1 MKKNGKSNLINDKGK
16 ELLAE
21 YYDRISI
28 TEGGYYLTEN
38 SALFGLAHPSGTEI
52 SIPKFDE
59 LRREGEDQILIRRG
73 KKYGVMK
80 ETGEYSLPI
89 YYTNIIFDPG
99 NGKILAEEE
108 LPLVPALVEKDSV
121 QKKEEKGA

>member
-1 MKKNGKSNLINDKGK
+1 MAD
-16 ELLAE
+16 
-21 YYDRISI
+21 YYDRISVI
-28 TEGGYYLTEN
+28 DDGYYLTEN
-38 SALFGLAHPSGTEI
+38 NSLFGLVHPSGTEI

-59 LRREGEDQILIRRG
+59 LRREGTDKILIRRG

-89 YYTNIIFDPG
+89 YYNNIIFDPG

-108 LPLVPALVEKDSV
+108 VPIVPALVEKDST
-121 QKKEEKGA
+121 QNNGKKGV